1 MDRVCVCCYYKCVV
15 VKLDPF
21 CESSVV
27 LDKNCAQ
34 CELNKLKKEIK
45 EKYSS
50 KNGYASIFR
59 KQNMCLK
66 K

>member
-1 MDRVCVCCYYKCVV
+1 MGRICVCCYYKCVV

-34 CELNKLKKEIK
+34 CELSKLKSEVKQN
-45 EKYSS
+45 YPS
-50 KNGYASIFR
+50 KNGYVSIFR
-59 KQNMCLK
+59 KQNMYLEN
-66 K
+66 